1 MPRIFSGIFQ
11 NIPLKKKTKKI
22 FKTTRPQPKKI
33 IQKRL
38 KKVQN

>member
-22 FKTTRPQPKKI
+22 FKTTRPQPKI
-33 IQKRL
+33 IKKTL